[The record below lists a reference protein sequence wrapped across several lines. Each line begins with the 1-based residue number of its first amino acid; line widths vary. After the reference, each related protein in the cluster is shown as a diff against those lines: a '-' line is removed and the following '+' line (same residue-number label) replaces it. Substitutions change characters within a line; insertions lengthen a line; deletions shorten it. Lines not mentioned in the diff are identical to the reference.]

1 MGSARVDNFYSGS
14 FVKSFVVFT
23 VKMSLAGCFV
33 QTCDQTITG
42 RNFEYDRAL
51 EIIEE
56 EEYLEDVDFD
66 DIRRL
71 RRADVNYFEIYKK
84 IGSFDKSVN
93 VPKSEQKIDNW
104 NIQAVKTLLT
114 PRILKKKTG
123 KAVPIT
129 NDRPNYR

>member
-1 MGSARVDNFYSGS
+1 MYF
-14 FVKSFVVFT
+14 
-23 VKMSLAGCFV
+23 L
-33 QTCDQTITG
+33 G

-71 RRADVNYFEIYKK
+71 RRADVNYLDIYKK

-104 NIQAVKTLLT
+104 NNPAEKTLLT

-123 KAVPIT
+123 KSVPII

>member
-1 MGSARVDNFYSGS
+1 MKWFRNLWPTLYYKFII
-14 FVKSFVVFT
+14 
-23 VKMSLAGCFV
+23 L
-33 QTCDQTITG
+33 G

-104 NIQAVKTLLT
+104 NNPPETLLT

-123 KAVPIT
+123 KAVPIR

>member
-1 MGSARVDNFYSGS
+1 MF
-14 FVKSFVVFT
+14 
-23 VKMSLAGCFV
+23 L
-33 QTCDQTITG
+33 G

-104 NIQAVKTLLT
+104 NNPAEKTLLT

-123 KAVPIT
+123 RAVPIR
-129 NDRPNYR
+129 NDRPNYRCIFHLFESKTQKAKQECNKQSKPLNITNLYYA